1 MVYCSVSRNILA
13 LVNLRVELINEGITS
28 LSLGEF
34 KDSHNLLQVR
44 GIVSVHIVFQDFIDL
59 IMLSSSSFGV
69 LFDVLNSSS
78 NSRDT
83 FEVFSNSVLFE

>member
-1 MVYCSVSRNILA
+1 MVNCSVSRNILA

-28 LSLGEF
+28 LGLGEF

-69 LFDVLNSSS
+69 LLNVLNSSS

-83 FEVFSNSVLFE
+83 FKVFGDSVLLE

>member
-1 MVYCSVSRNILA
+1 MVNCSVSRNILA

-28 LSLGEF
+28 LGLGEF

-69 LFDVLNSSS
+69 LLNVLNSSS

-83 FEVFSNSVLFE
+83 FKVFGDSVLFE

>member
-1 MVYCSVSRNILA
+1 MVNCSVSRNILA

-69 LFDVLNSSS
+69 LLNVLNSSS
-78 NSRDT
+78 NSRDA
-83 FEVFSNSVLFE
+83 FKVFGDSVLLE

>member
-1 MVYCSVSRNILA
+1 MVNCSVSRNILA

-28 LSLGEF
+28 LGLGEF

-69 LFDVLNSSS
+69 LLDVLNSSS

-83 FEVFSNSVLFE
+83 FKVFGDSVLFE